1 MRTFKLLFFASI
13 VLAFLGAGFYSA
25 VGLGKTTHAAPSRSV
40 EKADNPPA
48 GWVAPNGQRNL
59 LLIGVDSLESSAPHL
74 ESLWLVL
81 NLVSRSPDHFTLIP
95 LLPASPGMELIPPD
109 NLTGSFRLDGKGA
122 PQPDFFEVLHQAD
135 FWWSYYAIVDRQG
148 TGVGDRPGRRNGY
161 RQRQTKRRSGCIQ
174 SAAGADDT
182 QSSLF
187 KQSELVRA
195 FCSPQTKP
203 ILNFDAGKIF
213 RKLGQHIVSDLP
225 VERFKEDWLMP
236 VAKVGYP
243 TCEFPTLQT
252 RSPGKSSN

>member
-1 MRTFKLLFFASI
+1 MQDFSLQL
-13 VLAFLGAGFYSA
+13 
-25 VGLGKTTHAAPSRSV
+25 GLGKTTHAAPSRSA
-40 EKADNPPA
+40 EKADYPPA

-59 LLIGVDSLESSAPHL
+59 LLIGVDSLDSSTPRL

-95 LLPASPGMELIPPD
+95 LLPASPGMDLIPAD
-109 NLTGSFRLDGKGA
+109 KLTGSFRLDGKGA

-148 TGVGDRPGRRNGY
+148 LALVIDLAGGMDIGSGKQNGA
-161 RQRQTKRRSGCIQ
+161 QIVS
-174 SAAGADDT
+174 SLEAGADDT

-203 ILNFDAGKIF
+203 ILNIDAGKIF
-213 RKLGQHIVSDLP
+213 RKLGQHIASDLP
-225 VERFKEDWLMP
+225 VERF
-236 VAKVGYP
+236 
-243 TCEFPTLQT
+243 
-252 RSPGKSSN
+252 

>member
-1 MRTFKLLFFASI
+1 MRTFKLLFFTSI

-109 NLTGSFRLDGKGA
+109 KLTGSFRLDGKGA

-148 TGVGDRPGRRNGY
+148 LALVIDLAGGMDIG
-161 RQRQTKRRSGCIQ
+161 SGKQ
-174 SAAGADDT
+174 SGA
-182 QSSLF
+182 QVVSSLA
-187 KQSELVRA
+187 SR
-195 FCSPQTKP
+195 
-203 ILNFDAGKIF
+203 
-213 RKLGQHIVSDLP
+213 R
-225 VERFKEDWLMP
+225 
-236 VAKVGYP
+236 
-243 TCEFPTLQT
+243 
-252 RSPGKSSN
+252 